1 MKIIA
6 INRDVGSAFVKD
18 ENNNKM
24 YRVDIN
30 PIPLFVEINEE
41 AYSSSKAFMH
51 GYEVLLKP
59 VYSGD
64 RKAVFKYVAKEWCG
78 KNHRKLSEK
87 EYYDLKRE
95 RLGIILK
102 RASEKGIRNVI
113 IKKVRNFIKNKEFKM
128 AELYLEIL
136 LNIKNI
142 SEHAHVRANSEL
154 YNEILNLKKEFNNE
168 RFIMPVSPQKTMN
181 NKPKPTKKTINELLK
196 HKNDY
201 RICYIGC

>member
-1 MKIIA
+1 MKIMA
-6 INRDVGSAFVKD
+6 INRDIGSAFVKD

-41 AYSSSKAFMH
+41 VYSSSKAFMH

-59 VYSGD
+59 VYIED
-64 RKAVFKYVAKEWCG
+64 RNAVFKYVAKEWCG

-95 RLGIILK
+95 RLEIILK

-128 AELYLEIL
+128 AELYLDVL
-136 LNIKNI
+136 LNIKSI
-142 SEHAHVRANSEL
+142 SAYEDIINNEEL
-154 YNEILNLKKEFNNE
+154 YWNIQKLKKEFYKE
-168 RFIMPVSPQKTMN
+168 RFIMVIIPQKKSN
-181 NKPKPTKKTINELLK
+181 NTHKTKEKAINKLSK
-196 HKNDY
+196 HRNIRGRGIY
-201 RICYIGC
+201 C